1 MFLAKVRGTV
11 VSTSKDERLVG
22 FKLLV
27 VERLGIDGGYVGL
40 PQVAVDTV
48 GAGVGETVIVTG
60 GSSARF
66 AATRRTR
73 RSTRPSSGSSTPWR
87 SGRSKH
93 AERLHA
99 HRRRRA

>member
-27 VERLGIDGGYVGL
+27 VQRLGIDEEAVGM

-48 GAGVGETVIVTG
+48 GAGVGATVIVTG
-60 GSSARF
+60 GSSARV
-66 AATRRTR
+66 AA
-73 RSTRPSSGSSTPWR
+73 RPDSPIDATIVGIVDSVEIGPQ
-87 SGRSKH
+87 
-93 AERLHA
+93 
-99 HRRRRA
+99 

>member
-11 VSTSKDERLVG
+11 VSTSKDERLIG

-27 VERLGIDGGYVGL
+27 VERIGIDGGYVGL

-48 GAGVGETVIVTG
+48 GAGVGATVIVTG

-66 AATRRTR
+66 ATTRTDAPID
-73 RSTRPSSGSSTPWR
+73 STIVGIVDTVEIGP
-87 SGRSKH
+87 
-93 AERLHA
+93 E
-99 HRRRRA
+99 

>member
-27 VERLGIDGGYVGL
+27 VQRLDIDGGYTSY

-66 AATRRTR
+66 AATRSDSPIDTTIVGIVD
-73 RSTRPSSGSSTPWR
+73 SVEIGS
-87 SGRSKH
+87 
-93 AERLHA
+93 
-99 HRRRRA
+99 

>member
-27 VERLGIDGGYVGL
+27 VHRIDIEDEYIGM

-48 GAGVGETVIVTG
+48 GAGVGATVIVTG
-60 GSSARF
+60 GSSARVS
-66 AATRRTR
+66 ARPDSPIDATIVGIVDAVEIGAR
-73 RSTRPSSGSSTPWR
+73 
-87 SGRSKH
+87 
-93 AERLHA
+93 
-99 HRRRRA
+99 

>member
-27 VERLGIDGGYVGL
+27 VQRIDIDDSYTGM

-48 GAGVGETVIVTG
+48 GAGVGETVIVAS
-60 GSSARF
+60 GSSARV
-66 AATRRTR
+66 AA
-73 RSTRPSSGSSTPWR
+73 RPDSPIDATIVGIVDTVEI
-87 SGRSKH
+87 G
-93 AERLHA
+93 ER
-99 HRRRRA
+99 

>member
-27 VERLGIDGGYVGL
+27 VQRIGIEEEYVGL

-48 GAGVGETVIVTG
+48 GAGVGATVIVTG
-60 GSSARF
+60 GSSARVS
-66 AATRRTR
+66 ARPDSPIDATIVGIVDDVEIG
-73 RSTRPSSGSSTPWR
+73 PQ
-87 SGRSKH
+87 
-93 AERLHA
+93 
-99 HRRRRA
+99 

>member
-27 VERLGIDGGYVGL
+27 VQRIGIEDEYVGL

-48 GAGVGETVIVTG
+48 GAGVGAHVVERAGID
-60 GSSARF
+60 
-66 AATRRTR
+66 
-73 RSTRPSSGSSTPWR
+73 RSP
-87 SGRSKH
+87 
-93 AERLHA
+93 E
-99 HRRRRA
+99 

>member
-27 VERLGIDGGYVGL
+27 VSRLGIDGAYVGL

-48 GAGVGETVIVTG
+48 GAGNGETVIVTG

-66 AATRRTR
+66 AAA
-73 RSTRPSSGSSTPWR
+73 RSDAPIDSTIV
-87 SGRSKH
+87 GIVDAVEIGK
-93 AERLHA
+93 E
-99 HRRRRA
+99 

>member
-27 VERLGIDGGYVGL
+27 VMRLGIDGEYVGL
-40 PQVAVDTV
+40 PQVAIDTV

-66 AATRRTR
+66 AAA
-73 RSTRPSSGSSTPWR
+73 RSDAPIDSTIV
-87 SGRSKH
+87 GIVDAVEIEK
-93 AERLHA
+93 E
-99 HRRRRA
+99 